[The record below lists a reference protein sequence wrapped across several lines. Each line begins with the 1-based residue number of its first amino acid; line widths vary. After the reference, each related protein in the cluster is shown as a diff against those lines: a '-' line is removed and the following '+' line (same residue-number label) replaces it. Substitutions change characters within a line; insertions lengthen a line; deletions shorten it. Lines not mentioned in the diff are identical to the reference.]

1 MSRQSRARWLAGAT
15 AAVVVGFSA
24 VFAIARN
31 PGGTA
36 PPPAASPPAASP
48 ASIPDAR
55 LAAGRAAFER
65 LNCTNCHA
73 VAGEG
78 NPSNPL
84 DGVGARLDAQG
95 LRDWTLGE
103 GAAADRLSAGARRQ
117 KARAADD
124 PELPA
129 LLDYLGSLR

>member
-36 PPPAASPPAASP
+36 PPASPPAASP

-78 NPSNPL
+78 NPSIPL
-84 DGVGARLDAQG
+84 DGVGARLDAQD

-117 KARAADD
+117 KARAADHS
-124 PELPA
+124 ELPA